1 MYTILLLVLSVA
13 FIILATTRLRLH
25 PFLALIV
32 VAIAFGLA
40 SGMPLSLVASSLNEG
55 FGGTIGRIG
64 IIIIA
69 GTIIG
74 TFLEKSGGALM
85 LAERLLKLTGQK
97 NVPLTMNLIGYV
109 ISIPVFADSGF
120 VMLSPLNRALT
131 KKAGLSLAV
140 TAGALALGLTASHNL
155 VPPTPGPIAAAGL
168 LQADLGLVLSIGI
181 PVSLVASLAGWLFAK
196 RFASRFWIDPNP
208 QITEAEL
215 QSQTVNAPSWY
226 KSVIPILLPIMLIVL
241 KSLADL
247 PGSALGQG
255 QMGAIIKFIGE
266 PVIALLLGV
275 ALALTLPKTL
285 NKEMLSSS
293 GWVGAALVDASIIIL
308 ITGAGGSFGKMLQNA
323 GLANTIGDLMRG
335 INIGILL
342 PVLLA
347 AAIKTAQGSSTVAL
361 ITTASIMAP
370 LAPTLGFDGP
380 VAKALLVLAIGAG
393 SSIVSH
399 ANDSFFWIMTQMS
412 SMDVKTGY
420 KIQSLGS
427 FVIGSTAAVMV
438 WLASL
443 ILI

>member
-293 GWVGAALVDASIIIL
+293 GWVGAALIDASIIIL

-323 GLANTIGDLMRG
+323 GLAKTIGDLMSG